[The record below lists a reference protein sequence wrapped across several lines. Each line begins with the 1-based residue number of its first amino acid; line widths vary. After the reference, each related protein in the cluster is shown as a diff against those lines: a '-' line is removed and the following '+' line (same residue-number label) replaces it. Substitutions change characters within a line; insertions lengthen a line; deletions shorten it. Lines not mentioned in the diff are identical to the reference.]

1 MKKISS
7 LLGAFLALA
16 AGTAFAAGADLG
28 ETTKQT
34 TNWTAIIMFG
44 AFVIATLGIT
54 KWAAAKTKSAADFYT
69 AGGGITGFQNGLAIA
84 GDYMSAASFLG
95 ISAAVMASG
104 YDGLI
109 YSIGFLVGWP
119 VITFLMAERLRNLG
133 KFTFADVA
141 GYRFQQAPIRAF
153 AASGTLVV
161 VAFYLIAQMVG
172 AGSLIKLLFGLDY
185 WIAVVLVGALMMV
198 YVLFGGM
205 TATTWVQIIK
215 AIMLLAGVTF
225 MAFMVLAQFGFSPEA
240 LFARGVEVKAALAGT
255 AKDAAIAVA
264 AASAAAAAT
273 PEAAAAASAALDK
286 ANAIDPAK
294 VGMSIMGPGGFIKD
308 PISAISFG
316 MALMFGT
323 AGLPHILMRFFT
335 VPDAKE
341 ARKSVFWATTWI
353 GYFYVLIFIIGF
365 GAITLVMTNPELN
378 AQLKAGGNNMAAV
391 LVAKAVGG
399 DEFFGFISAVAF
411 ATILAVVAG
420 LTLSGASAVSHDLY
434 ATVFKKGNAD
444 SASELRV
451 SRITTLALGVIAVA
465 LGIAF
470 EKQNIAFMV
479 ALAFAIAASAN
490 FPVLFMSVLWKDC
503 TTKGAVIGGFL
514 GLISSVVLTVVS
526 PSVWEATLGNPK
538 GSAWFPY
545 ASPALFSMTIGFVGI
560 WLFSILDNSE
570 QAKKERAAFAAQQ
583 VRSETGFGASG
594 ASGH

>member
-1 MKKISS
+1 MKKVHATLAV
-7 LLGAFLALA
+7 LLMLLA
-16 AGTAFAAGADLG
+16 AGSALAAGADLG
-28 ETTKQT
+28 QVDKQP
-34 TNWTAIIMFG
+34 TNWVAISMFAG
-44 AFVIATLGIT
+44 FVIMTLFIT
-54 KWAAAKTKSAADFYT
+54 KWAASKTKSAADFYT
-69 AGGGITGFQNGLAIA
+69 GGGGITGFQNGLAIA

-119 VITFLMAERLRNLG
+119 IITFLMAERLRNLG

-141 GYRFQQAPIRAF
+141 GYRFQQKPIRIF

-172 AGSLIKLLFGLDY
+172 AGALIKLLFGLDY
-185 WIAVVLVGALMMV
+185 WLAVVIVGALMMI

-215 AIMLLAGVTF
+215 AVLLLAGVTF
-225 MAFMVLAQFGFSPEA
+225 MAFMVMSNYGFSFEA
-240 LFARGVEVKAALAGT
+240 LFAAGVKVKTQLAISGGKTEV
-255 AKDAAIAVA
+255 DAA
-264 AASAAAAAT
+264 
-273 PEAAAAASAALDK
+273 
-286 ANAIDPAK
+286 AIGLA
-294 VGMSIMGPGGFIKD
+294 IMGPGGFIKD

-335 VPDAKE
+335 VPDAKQ
-341 ARKSVFWATTWI
+341 ARKSVLWATTWI

-365 GAITLVMTNPELN
+365 GAITLVLTNPEF
-378 AQLKAGGNNMAAV
+378 ADTAKGIIKGGGGSANMAAV

-399 DEFFGFISAVAF
+399 NVFFGFISAVAF

-420 LTLSGASAVSHDLY
+420 LTLSGASAVSHDIY
-434 ATVFKKGNAD
+434 ATVIKKGKAD
-444 SASELRV
+444 SDSELKV
-451 SRITTLALGVIAVA
+451 SRITTLVLGVIAVA

-479 ALAFAIAASAN
+479 SLAFAIAASAN

-503 TTKGAVIGGFL
+503 TTRGAVIGGFM
-514 GLISSVVLTVVS
+514 GLFSSVALTIVS

-538 GSAWFPY
+538 GSALFPY
-545 ASPALFSMTIGFVGI
+545 TSPALFSMTIAFVGI
-560 WLFSILDNSE
+560 WLFSILDRSANAAS
-570 QAKKERAAFAAQQ
+570 ERAAFPAQQ
-583 VRSETGFGASG
+583 VRSETGYGASG

>member
-1 MKKISS
+1 MTRVS
-7 LLGAFLALA
+7 LRTTAARLAPAALLLLAGLGHA
-16 AGTAFAAGADLG
+16 AGG
-28 ETTKQT
+28 EVGQVAKQP
-34 TNWTAIIMFG
+34 TNWIAIGMFMV
-44 AFVIATLGIT
+44 FVAGTLYIT
-54 KWAAAKTKSAADFYT
+54 KWAAKRTRSAADFYT

-95 ISAAVMASG
+95 ISAAVMATG

-119 VITFLMAERLRNLG
+119 VLTFLMAERLRNLG

-141 GYRFQQAPIRAF
+141 GYRFRPGPIRAF

-172 AGSLIKLLFGLDY
+172 AGQLIKLLFGLDY
-185 WIAVVLVGALMMV
+185 WVAVVIVGALMMV

-215 AIMLLAGVTF
+215 AVMLLAGVTF
-225 MAFMVLAQFGFSPEA
+225 MAVMVLAAFHFSPEA
-240 LFARGVEVKAALAGT
+240 LFAKSVEVRT
-255 AKDAAIAVA
+255 QIA
-264 AASAAAAAT
+264 
-273 PEAAAAASAALDK
+273 
-286 ANAIDPAK
+286 ANAGKSPDEARSIGLA
-294 VGMSIMGPGGFIKD
+294 IMGPGGFVKD

-341 ARKSVFWATTWI
+341 ARKSVGWATVWI
-353 GYFYVLIFIIGF
+353 GYFYLLIFIIGF
-365 GAITLVMTNPELN
+365 GAITLVLTNPEFAN
-378 AQLKAGGNNMAAV
+378 VATGVIHGGAGATNMAAV
-391 LVAKAVGG
+391 LVAKSVGG
-399 DEFFGFISAVAF
+399 NVFYGFISAVAF

-434 ATVFKKGNAD
+434 ATLIKQGRAEPRD
-444 SASELRV
+444 ELRV
-451 SRITTLALGVIAVA
+451 SRITTVALGVIAVL

-479 ALAFAIAASAN
+479 SLAFAIAASAN

-503 TTKGAVIGGFL
+503 TTRGAVIGGTL
-514 GLISSVVLTVVS
+514 GLAASVGLTIVS
-526 PSVWEATLGNPK
+526 PSVWEATLGYPK
-538 GSAWFPY
+538 GSALFPY
-545 ASPALFSMTIGFVGI
+545 TSPALFSMAIGFAGI
-560 WLFSILDNSE
+560 WLFSLLDRSR
-570 QAKKERAAFAAQQ
+570 QAAAERAAFPAQQ
-583 VRSETGFGASG
+583 VRSETGLGASG

>member
-1 MKKISS
+1 MNASRL
-7 LLGAFLALA
+7 LLGLIASLA
-16 AGTAFAAGADLG
+16 AGAAFAAGGDLG
-28 ETTKQT
+28 PTVKQA
-34 TNWTAIIMFG
+34 TNWTAISMFSV
-44 AFVIATLGIT
+44 FVVATLWIT
-54 KWAAAKTKSAADFYT
+54 KWAAGRTRSAADFYT

-141 GYRFQQAPIRAF
+141 GYRFKQTPIRAF

-185 WIAVVLVGALMMV
+185 WVAVVLVGALMMV

-215 AIMLLAGVTF
+215 AVLLLSGVTF
-225 MAFMVLAQFGFSPEA
+225 MAFMVMAQYGFSPEA
-240 LFARGVEVKAALAGT
+240 LFAKAVSVKT
-255 AKDAAIAVA
+255 EI
-264 AASAAAAAT
+264 ASASGKGAE
-273 PEAAAAASAALDK
+273 EAAAAGL
-286 ANAIDPAK
+286 
-294 VGMSIMGPGGFIKD
+294 SIMGPGGFIKD

-353 GYFYVLIFIIGF
+353 GYFYILIFFIGF
-365 GAITLVMTNPELN
+365 GAITLVLTNPEL
-378 AQLKAGGNNMAAV
+378 ADTAKGVIKGGAGTANMAAV
-391 LVAKAVGG
+391 LVAKTVGG
-399 DEFFGFISAVAF
+399 NVFYGFISAVAF

-434 ATVFKKGNAD
+434 ATVWKKGNAD
-444 SASELRV
+444 SASELKV
-451 SRITTLALGVIAVA
+451 SRITTLALGVVAVV

-479 ALAFAIAASAN
+479 SLAFAIAASAN

-514 GLISSVVLTVVS
+514 GLISSVALTVVS

-545 ASPALFSMTIGFVGI
+545 TSPALFSMTIAFVGI
-560 WLFSILDNSE
+560 WLFSILDRSA
-570 QAKKERAAFAAQQ
+570 QAGKERAAFASQQ
-583 VRSETGFGASG
+583 VRSETGLGAEG

>member
-1 MKKISS
+1 MNRRFSS
-7 LLGAFLALA
+7 SFFALAMLLA
-16 AGTAFAAGADLG
+16 AGAAMAAGGDVGQAA
-28 ETTKQT
+28 KQP
-34 TNWTAIIMFG
+34 TNWIAIGMFSG
-44 AFVIATLGIT
+44 FVLLTLWIT
-54 KWAAAKTKSAADFYT
+54 KRAAARTKSASDFYT

-95 ISAAVMASG
+95 ISAAVMATG

-141 GYRFQQAPIRAF
+141 GYRFQPGPIRAF

-172 AGSLIKLLFGLDY
+172 AGQLIKLLFGLEY
-185 WIAVVLVGALMMV
+185 WMAVVIVGGLMMV

-215 AIMLLAGVTF
+215 AVLLLAGVTF
-225 MAFMVLAQFGFSPEA
+225 MALMVMAAFNFSPEA
-240 LFARGVEVKAALAGT
+240 LFAKSVEVRTLIAANAGKSP
-255 AKDAAIAVA
+255 A
-264 AASAAAAAT
+264 
-273 PEAAAAASAALDK
+273 EAADIGLA
-286 ANAIDPAK
+286 
-294 VGMSIMGPGGFIKD
+294 IMGPGGFVKD

-335 VPDAKE
+335 VPDAKQ
-341 ARKSVFWATTWI
+341 ARTSVFWATTWI
-353 GYFYVLIFIIGF
+353 GYFYLLIFIIGF
-365 GAITLVMTNPELN
+365 GAITLVLTNPEF
-378 AQLKAGGNNMAAV
+378 ADTSTGVIKGGAGAANMAAV
-391 LVAKAVGG
+391 LVAKSVGG
-399 DEFFGFISAVAF
+399 NVFYGFISAVAF

-434 ATVFKKGNAD
+434 ATLIKKGKAD
-444 SASELRV
+444 SAAELKV
-451 SRITTLALGVIAVA
+451 SRVTTIALGIVAVA
-465 LGIAF
+465 LGIIF

-479 ALAFAIAASAN
+479 SLAFAVAASAN

-503 TTKGAVIGGFL
+503 TTRGAVIGGTL
-514 GLISSVVLTVVS
+514 GLISSVGLTIVS

-538 GSAWFPY
+538 GSALFPY
-545 ASPALFSMTIGFVGI
+545 ASPALFSMTIAFVGI
-560 WLFSILDNSE
+560 WLFSVLDRSR
-570 QAKKERAAFAAQQ
+570 QAQAERAAFPAQQ
-583 VRSETGFGASG
+583 VRSETGLGASG
-594 ASGH
+594 SSGH

>member
-1 MKKISS
+1 MKPISS
-7 LLGAFLALA
+7 ALTATTAFLIAGVALA
-16 AGTAFAAGADLG
+16 AGGDIG
-28 ETTKQT
+28 QVDKQA
-34 TNWTAIIMFG
+34 TNWVAIGMFG
-44 AFVIATLGIT
+44 VFVVATLFVT
-54 KWAAAKTKSAADFYT
+54 KWAASKTKSAADFYT

-95 ISAAVMASG
+95 ISAAVMATG

-119 VITFLMAERLRNLG
+119 IITFLMAERLRNLG

-141 GYRFQQAPIRAF
+141 GYRFQQTPIRVF

-172 AGSLIKLLFGLDY
+172 AGALIKLLFGLDY
-185 WIAVVLVGALMMV
+185 WIAVVIVGALMMV

-215 AIMLLAGVTF
+215 ACMLLAGVTF
-225 MAFMVLAQFGFSPEA
+225 MAIMVLAQYGFSPEA
-240 LFARGVEVKAALAGT
+240 LFAKGVEVRT
-255 AKDAAIAVA
+255 QIAVNGGK
-264 AASAAAAAT
+264 T
-273 PEAAAAASAALDK
+273 PPEAAKIGLA
-286 ANAIDPAK
+286 
-294 VGMSIMGPGGFIKD
+294 IMGPGGFIKD

-335 VPDAKE
+335 VPDAKQ
-341 ARKSVFWATTWI
+341 ARKSVLWATTWI

-365 GAITLVMTNPELN
+365 GAITLVLTNPEF
-378 AQLKAGGNNMAAV
+378 ADTAKGIIKGGGGSANMAAV

-399 DEFFGFISAVAF
+399 NIFYGFISAVAF

-434 ATVFKKGNAD
+434 ATVFKKGKAD
-444 SASELRV
+444 SDSELKV
-451 SRITTLALGVIAVA
+451 SRLTTVALGVVAVA

-503 TTKGAVIGGFL
+503 TTKGAVIGGFM
-514 GLISSVVLTVVS
+514 GLVSSVGLTIVS
-526 PSVWEATLGNPK
+526 PSVWETTLGNPV
-538 GSAWFPY
+538 GSALFPY
-545 ASPALFSMTIGFVGI
+545 SSPALFSVTIGFVGI
-560 WLFSILDNSE
+560 WLFSILDRSP
-570 QAKKERAAFAAQQ
+570 QAAIERAAFEAQQ